1 VQTCIVD
8 GMNAINTPFALNF
21 INPLVSAP
29 ENVRKYLYRQNA
41 LQTHILDGAP
51 GDFCTVMLLCLSTEI
66 LTAAHRSTESKTV
79 YSWPVVT
86 VEH

>member
-1 VQTCIVD
+1 
-8 GMNAINTPFALNF
+8 MNAINTPFALNF